1 VKAFKVWS
9 SVIIGLLL
17 ILSVLTSCGS
27 DGTNITPTGVTA
39 NPGNGQ
45 VTIAWPSVSGAVS
58 YNIYYSTAS
67 GVTSGL
73 GSNGT
78 QIGGPVSP
86 YTQTGLTNGT
96 TYYFVITSID
106 SSGDE
111 SAGSTQVSCTPT
123 LPVTATPADS
133 QVSISWPAVS
143 GASSYNIYWSTN
155 NNITTGTNTNANVTN
170 VTSPS
175 GSVSSLTD
183 GTPYYFVVTSIINNV
198 ESAGS
203 TPVSAVP
210 SSTPAPA
217 EPTGV
222 TATPGNG
229 QVTISWAQVTNATS
243 YNIYWST
250 NPGVTSGP
258 TTNGTL
264 ITGVAAGSASP
275 SYTQI
280 GLTDGT
286 IYYYVVTAVN
296 SNNGSESPASS
307 QVSIAP
313 ST

>member
-1 VKAFKVWS
+1 MKVFKVCS

-17 ILSVLTSCGS
+17 SLIVLSGCVGTSAPAA
-27 DGTNITPTGVTA
+27 PTGVTA

-45 VTIAWPSVSGAVS
+45 VTIAWPAISGAAS

-67 GVTSGL
+67 GVTSGPTT
-73 GSNGT
+73 NGT
-78 QIGGPVSP
+78 LISGPSSP
-86 YTQTGLTNGT
+86 YTLTGLTNGT
-96 TYYFVITSID
+96 TYYFVTTAVD

-143 GASSYNIYWSTN
+143 GAASYNIYWSTN

-175 GSVSSLTD
+175 GIVSSLTD

-296 SNNGSESPASS
+296 SNNGSESPAST